1 MKSTIIAGSFIFFL
15 LVTAHGQSVTKSH
28 DLTSPAAVVRIK
40 ALQNQVERQQIE
52 IDALR
57 NRLGNLQQKFQE
69 LAEIIADQNKASDD
83 DDSDDDASD
92 VTFLRVHSRSRN
104 AGGHTMNLSKP
115 VRSGE
120 RPSDRQSRA
129 PLIGFHHSASDNCV
143 APFRSRQPLAG
154 KDSTE

>member
-1 MKSTIIAGSFIFFL
+1 MKSTIFAGLFIFFL
-15 LVTAHGQSVTKSH
+15 SAAAHGQSVTKTH

-92 VTFLRVHSRSRN
+92 VTFLRVHIRSRN
-104 AGGHTMNLSKP
+104 GGRHAMNLSKP
-115 VRSGE
+115 VQSGKQHSE
-120 RPSDRQSRA
+120 GESHTL
-129 PLIGFHHSASDNCV
+129 LIGFRQSASDNCV
-143 APFRSRQPLAG
+143 APFPPRQLLVRT
-154 KDSTE
+154 DSTE

>member
-1 MKSTIIAGSFIFFL
+1 MKSTIVAGLFIFFL
-15 LVTAHGQSVTKSH
+15 SVAAQGQGMTKSH

-40 ALQNQVERQQIE
+40 ALQNQVEKQQIE

-69 LAEIIADQNKASDD
+69 LAEIIADQNKADD

-92 VTFLRVHSRSRN
+92 VTSLRVHSRSRN
-104 AGGHTMNLSKP
+104 AGRHRMNLLKP

-120 RPSDRQSRA
+120 RRSEAESHA
-129 PLIGFHHSASDNCV
+129 PLISFRESAFDNCV
-143 APFRSRQPLAG
+143 TPFPARGLLA
-154 KDSTE
+154 KRDCIQ

>member
-1 MKSTIIAGSFIFFL
+1 MKSTIIAGLFIFFL
-15 LVTAHGQSVTKSH
+15 SVAAHGQSVTKTH

-83 DDSDDDASD
+83 DDADDDASD
-92 VTFLRVHSRSRN
+92 VTFLRVQSRSRN
-104 AGGHTMNLSKP
+104 ARRNTMNLSKP
-115 VRSGE
+115 VRSGK
-120 RPSDRQSRA
+120 RPSEREYRA
-129 PLIGFHHSASDNCV
+129 PCISFRESASENCTT
-143 APFRSRQPLAG
+143 PFRAQQFLARN
-154 KDSTE
+154 DPTQ